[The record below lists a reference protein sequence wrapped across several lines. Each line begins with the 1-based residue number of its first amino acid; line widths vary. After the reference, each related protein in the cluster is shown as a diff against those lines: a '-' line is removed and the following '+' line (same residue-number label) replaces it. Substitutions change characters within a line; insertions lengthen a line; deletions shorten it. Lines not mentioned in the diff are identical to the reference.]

1 VETGGWRMAGG
12 LSEGY
17 RVDVDVVVVVVVV
30 VVIVDARRGE
40 QHMGR

>member
-1 VETGGWRMAGG
+1 MAGG

-17 RVDVDVVVVVVVV
+17 LVDVNVVVVVV

>member
-1 VETGGWRMAGG
+1 MAGG

-17 RVDVDVVVVVVVV
+17 LVDVDVVVVVVV